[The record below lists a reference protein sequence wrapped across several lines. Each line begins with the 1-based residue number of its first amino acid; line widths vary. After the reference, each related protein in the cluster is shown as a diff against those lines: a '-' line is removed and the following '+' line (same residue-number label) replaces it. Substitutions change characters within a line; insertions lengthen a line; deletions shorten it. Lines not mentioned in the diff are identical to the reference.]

1 MTGPIH
7 SISAKERGFMMRN
20 TASAHRFWGRMC
32 LCLLAFCCLLAAGA
46 PAAGALSYQYDRKDK
61 AVPAPDG
68 YACVRQARSDQAE
81 KGANWDPTDLFID
94 EDGLI
99 NVLDS
104 DMGRIHVYDRELHY
118 LSTLSFTEEGAEAFL
133 MGISGLYVEGK
144 GDDKTYYVADP
155 ERERVFIADAKGAI
169 VREVLRPDTE
179 LIDQSVTFAPTKVQ
193 LDKNGNLYV
202 LVPGIYMGACV
213 FSAKDDF
220 AFLTFIGS
228 NPVEATAFLLADY
241 FWKQV
246 LNQNQIDSMKRY
258 VPVSFENFTLDAEG
272 YLYTVTNKTSLGTQ
286 FTDEIK
292 KFNTNSLNILP
303 HQDYGDLELGKTND
317 ILQDTSYVDIA
328 VNEGGYMAALD
339 ANLCRVAVFNQNG
352 DRLFTFGERNNT
364 VGGFDTLT
372 ALDVFGS
379 DIYVLDQ
386 NYETISLFRPTA
398 YGRDV
403 LAAADLFGQ
412 GHYTEAEPLWRKVI
426 GQNGGFSLAYVGLGK
441 ALLEQ
446 GDFQGAMEYF
456 RQGNDRDGYS
466 QAFSQYR
473 AQGMQTVFV
482 GIFAAVFLLFI
493 LLLVAERRLKV
504 RSNYLVNPIH
514 KSLAGKVR

>member
-1 MTGPIH
+1 
-7 SISAKERGFMMRN
+7 
-20 TASAHRFWGRMC
+20 MC

-133 MGISGLYVEGK
+133 MGISGLYVDGK

-169 VREVLRPDTE
+169 VREILRPDTE

-303 HQDYGDLELGKTND
+303 HQDYALF
-317 ILQDTSYVDIA
+317 SIA
-328 VNEGGYMAALD
+328 A
-339 ANLCRVAVFNQNG
+339 
-352 DRLFTFGERNNT
+352 
-364 VGGFDTLT
+364 
-372 ALDVFGS
+372 
-379 DIYVLDQ
+379 
-386 NYETISLFRPTA
+386 ISSCP
-398 YGRDV
+398 
-403 LAAADLFGQ
+403 
-412 GHYTEAEPLWRKVI
+412 
-426 GQNGGFSLAYVGLGK
+426 
-441 ALLEQ
+441 
-446 GDFQGAMEYF
+446 
-456 RQGNDRDGYS
+456 
-466 QAFSQYR
+466 
-473 AQGMQTVFV
+473 
-482 GIFAAVFLLFI
+482 
-493 LLLVAERRLKV
+493 
-504 RSNYLVNPIH
+504 
-514 KSLAGKVR
+514 